1 MSTVKQILQTR
12 IKKADIEEYLKERL
26 RDAVF
31 GGVTIS
37 FTPIG
42 TRVTIYAMRPSRVIG
57 AKGRVIKEITETLE
71 KQFGVENPIVTVVEV
86 EVPELNP
93 YVMAQ
98 RIAQAIERGVRY
110 RRVAF
115 WAIRRIME
123 AGAKGVEITISG
135 KLTSARA
142 RTEKFTEGF
151 LPKSGELAMD
161 YVLEGKADVQL
172 KTGVFGIKVK
182 IYPPDAPLP
191 ELITVKPKPRETP
204 GGETAVG

>member
-12 IKKADIEEYLKERL
+12 IKKADIEEYLRERL

-42 TRVTIYAMRPSRVIG
+42 TRVTIYAMKPSRVIG

-123 AGAKGVEITISG
+123 AGARGVEITISG

-151 LPKSGELAMD
+151 LPKSGELALD
-161 YVLEGKADVQL
+161 YVLEGKAAVQL
-172 KTGVFGIKVK
+172 KTGVFGIKVR

-191 ELITVKPKPRETP
+191 EFITIKPKE
-204 GGETAVG
+204 GGGATVGQGSG